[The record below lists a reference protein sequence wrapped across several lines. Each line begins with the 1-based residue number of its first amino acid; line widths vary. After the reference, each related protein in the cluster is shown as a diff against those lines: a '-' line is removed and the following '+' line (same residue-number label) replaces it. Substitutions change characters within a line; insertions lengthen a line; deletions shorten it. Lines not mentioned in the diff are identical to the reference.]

1 MKWLR
6 SIYYSFPIQL
16 LLVSL
21 KRHQLFLAFWVLL
34 FSIIVGRF
42 AISYGVPYLFFDPE
56 YLDHTGYLAF
66 TIVGMGFGAFYVSWN
81 LNCYMLHSY
90 RFNFMARFHRPMGI
104 YFLNN
109 SIIPL
114 IFIINYFIAIARF
127 QTESQHYSTYKI
139 IFSLVGF
146 TIGFVTI
153 LLLTSVYFTFT
164 NRTALSA
171 EAARKKTY
179 KRNRIF
185 KPITEIHEEYG
196 QPYVYVEHYIT
207 YRLRAGSINKL
218 EQYHPETLRLI
229 YRQHHLNAFFA
240 QTVIASF
247 ILGIGF
253 FMDDAFFQIPTA
265 ASVFMFL
272 SLIISIFGV
281 LMYWTGEWA
290 TTAILVFFLI
300 SNEAYKI
307 DTLGYQ
313 SRVYGMDYS
322 KKAAYDIES
331 FRGMSSPAH
340 IQSDIDH
347 FTTILENWKKKN
359 SKGLSPGEKP
369 KLIFINV
376 SGGGLRAALFSTK
389 IMQHAD
395 SLLGGKLFDKTF
407 MISGAS
413 GGMFG
418 AAYMRELYLQR
429 VDGTPIDIDDNEYA
443 ENISKDLLNPVCIS
457 LLSNDMFIPVHKFRL
472 DGYSYFKD
480 RGYMMEQKLSLNTDH
495 LLDKRIKDYYQDEC
509 QARIPLLMIH
519 TEVNNDSRR
528 FFISPQPV
536 SFLMRPVGKYTTN
549 RNMEIDA
556 IDFCRFFKEQH
567 GENLTLLSALRMNA
581 TFPLILP
588 NSMMPTEPETSILD
602 GGALDNLGYEPM
614 FRILE
619 TFKDWINQNTSGV
632 LIIQVRDAAR
642 HEYDD
647 MSLEKKDLFTMIT
660 NPFGTIFGNQFSN
673 QDFVIDQKL
682 GYSNEELHG
691 RVRIISFEY
700 TAEKESQKAALSLH
714 LTQREKEDIDHA
726 LSRPQNVNAFK
737 ILEKAVKS
745 ASIPEP

>member
-313 SRVYGMDYS
+313 SRVYGLDYS

-429 VDGTPIDIDDNEYA
+429 VDGTPVDIDDNEYA

-737 ILEKAVKS
+737 LLEKAVKS

>member
-196 QPYVYVEHYIT
+196 QPYVHVEHYIT
-207 YRLRAGSINKL
+207 YRLRAGSISKL

-313 SRVYGMDYS
+313 SRVYGLDYS

-359 SKGLSPGEKP
+359 SKGLAPGEKP

-429 VDGTPIDIDDNEYA
+429 VDGTPIEIDDNEYA

>member
-313 SRVYGMDYS
+313 SRVYGLDYS

-359 SKGLSPGEKP
+359 SKGLAPGEKP

>member
-313 SRVYGMDYS
+313 SRVYGLDYS

-429 VDGTPIDIDDNEYA
+429 VDGTPIEIDDNEYA

-737 ILEKAVKS
+737 LLEKAVKS

>member
-1 MKWLR
+1 
-6 SIYYSFPIQL
+6 
-16 LLVSL
+16 
-21 KRHQLFLAFWVLL
+21 
-34 FSIIVGRF
+34 
-42 AISYGVPYLFFDPE
+42 
-56 YLDHTGYLAF
+56 
-66 TIVGMGFGAFYVSWN
+66 
-81 LNCYMLHSY
+81 
-90 RFNFMARFHRPMGI
+90 
-104 YFLNN
+104 
-109 SIIPL
+109 
-114 IFIINYFIAIARF
+114 
-127 QTESQHYSTYKI
+127 
-139 IFSLVGF
+139 
-146 TIGFVTI
+146 
-153 LLLTSVYFTFT
+153 
-164 NRTALSA
+164 
-171 EAARKKTY
+171 
-179 KRNRIF
+179 
-185 KPITEIHEEYG
+185 
-196 QPYVYVEHYIT
+196 
-207 YRLRAGSINKL
+207 
-218 EQYHPETLRLI
+218 
-229 YRQHHLNAFFA
+229 
-240 QTVIASF
+240 
-247 ILGIGF
+247 
-253 FMDDAFFQIPTA
+253 
-265 ASVFMFL
+265 
-272 SLIISIFGV
+272 
-281 LMYWTGEWA
+281 
-290 TTAILVFFLI
+290 
-300 SNEAYKI
+300 
-307 DTLGYQ
+307 
-313 SRVYGMDYS
+313 
-322 KKAAYDIES
+322 
-331 FRGMSSPAH
+331 
-340 IQSDIDH
+340 
-347 FTTILENWKKKN
+347 
-359 SKGLSPGEKP
+359 
-369 KLIFINV
+369 
-376 SGGGLRAALFSTK
+376 
-389 IMQHAD
+389 MQHAD

-429 VDGTPIDIDDNEYA
+429 VDGTPVDIDDNEYA

-714 LTQREKEDIDHA
+714 LTQREKEDIAHA

>member
-1 MKWLR
+1 MKWLKA
-6 SIYYSFPIQL
+6 IYYSFPIRL
-16 LLVSL
+16 LLISL
-21 KRHQLFLAFWVLL
+21 KSHQLFLAFWLLL
-34 FSIIVGRF
+34 FSIIVGKF
-42 AISYGVPYLFFDPE
+42 AISYGIPYLFFDPE
-56 YLDHTGYLAF
+56 YLDHTGYVAF
-66 TIVGMGFGAFYVSWN
+66 TIVGMGFGAFFVSWN

-90 RFNFMARFHRPMGI
+90 KFTFMARFHRPMGI

-114 IFIINYFIAIARF
+114 IFITNYFIAIGRF
-127 QTESQHYSTYKI
+127 QAQSQHYSTFKI
-139 IFSLVGF
+139 VFSLVGF
-146 TIGFVTI
+146 SIGFVII

-171 EAARKKTY
+171 EAARKKTH
-179 KRNRIF
+179 KGNRIF
-185 KPITEIHEEYG
+185 KPIEETYAEQG
-196 QPYVYVEHYIT
+196 EPTIRVGHYIT
-207 YRLRAGSINKL
+207 YRLRAASVSKL
-218 EQYHPETLRLI
+218 EMYHPDTLRLI

-253 FMDDAFFQIPTA
+253 FMDNAFFQIPTA

-272 SLIISIFGV
+272 SLIISIFGL
-281 LMYWTGEWA
+281 LMYWAGDWA
-290 TTAILVFFLI
+290 TTAIVIFFI
-300 SNEAYKI
+300 FVNEIYKI

-313 SRVYGMDYS
+313 SHVYGLDYS
-322 KKAAYDIES
+322 KKATYDVKA
-331 FRGMSSPAH
+331 FRDLSSPKQ
-340 IQSDIDH
+340 IQSDINH
-347 FTTILENWKKKN
+347 FTTILENWRIKN
-359 SKGLSPGEKP
+359 SKGLEPGQKP

-376 SGGGLRAALFSTK
+376 SGGGLRAALFSTRV
-389 IMQHAD
+389 MQQAD

-418 AAYMRELYLQR
+418 AAYMRELYAQR
-429 VDGTPIDIDDNEYA
+429 LYGSPIDIDDNEYA

-457 LLSNDMFIPVHKFRL
+457 ILSNDMFVPIHKFKL

-480 RGYMMEQKLSLNTDH
+480 RGYMMEQKLSLNTQH
-495 LLDKRIKDYYQDEC
+495 ILDKRIKDYYQDEYL
-509 QARIPLLMIH
+509 ARIPLLMIH

-536 SFLMRPVGKYTTN
+536 SFLMRPVGRYTTN
-549 RNMEIDA
+549 RNLEIDA

-588 NSMMPTEPETSILD
+588 NSMLPTEPETSILD
-602 GGALDNLGYEPM
+602 GGALDNLGYEPT
-614 FRILE
+614 FRILG
-619 TFKDWINQNTSGV
+619 TFKDWINENTSGV
-632 LIIQVRDAAR
+632 VIIQIRDAAR

-647 MSLEKKDLFTMIT
+647 MSMEKKDLFTMVT
-660 NPFGTIFGNQFSN
+660 NPFGTIFENQFSN

-682 GYSNEELHG
+682 GYANEALRG

-714 LTQREKEDIDHA
+714 LTEREKEDINNA
-726 LSRPQNVNAFK
+726 LNRSQNIEAFK
-737 ILEKAVKS
+737 LLEKAVKS
-745 ASIPEP
+745 ASIPVQ

>member
-196 QPYVYVEHYIT
+196 QPYVHVEHYIT

-359 SKGLSPGEKP
+359 SKGLAPGEKP